1 MNIIE
6 LFNIHYIV
14 KLISKEHVDIGDY
27 PETQEILNL
36 VRKYHELIGKMKEYE
51 DQDSKIYP

>member
-27 PETQEILNL
+27 PETQEI
-36 VRKYHELIGKMKEYE
+36 KPGKKV
-51 DQDSKIYP
+51 SRVNW